1 MPTGYTA
8 NIEDGISFNE
18 FILKCAKA
26 FGACISMRDD
36 PLDTPIPEK
45 FEPSNYYKERIKESK
60 ENLNK
65 LQQMSLSDA
74 FLESQK
80 EYSDSIKYNKNSIKK
95 KKDLLNKYNKM
106 LDNVVKWIPPSNDH
120 IELKNFMTQQI
131 NDSIKFDCNIE
142 YYERELKNLKLLSG
156 KDWLKKR
163 IKIVEEDIIYF
174 TKEYE
179 KELKNFN
186 GKNLWVKQLRDSLLK
201 G

>member
-8 NIEDGISFNE
+8 NIENGISFNE

-26 FGACISMRDD
+26 FGACITMRDD

-45 FEPSNYYKERIKESK
+45 FEPSNYYKEKLEESK